1 MFELSDQASE
11 ILKNPYCTNIYLY
24 EDVYDSIIYDSK
36 EDKASICQIEWP
48 DDFLYPLWYSI
59 LSLK

>member
-48 DDFLYPLWYSI
+48 DDFLYPL
-59 LSLK
+59 